1 MKKIIVGISGAT
13 GVQMGA
19 RFLQVLHDM
28 PDVETHLVVS
38 QGAKIIFQR
47 ETNISV
53 EELEALADHVYNVND
68 LSAAISSGS
77 FKTDGMVV
85 LPCSMKSLSGIAN
98 AYDADLLVRAAD
110 VSLKEGRKV
119 VLVPREMP
127 LNRIHC
133 QNLLTACEA
142 GYVIIPPMLTF
153 YSNYPRTED
162 QVDHII
168 GKILMQF
175 DLSYDRFKPWKG

>member
-53 EELEALADHVYNVND
+53 EELEAVISGGARGADGLAARFAATHVIP
-68 LSAAISSGS
+68 L
-77 FKTDGMVV
+77 VV
-85 LPCSMKSLSGIAN
+85 I
-98 AYDADLLVRAAD
+98 AAD
-110 VSLKEGRKV
+110 WKRYGRKAGPIRNTEIV
-119 VLVPREMP
+119 ARADAVAAFWDGKSPGTRDTITKARNAGLRVEVFFCGRGSAEGGVMP
-127 LNRIHC
+127 L
-133 QNLLTACEA
+133 L
-142 GYVIIPPMLTF
+142 
-153 YSNYPRTED
+153 
-162 QVDHII
+162 
-168 GKILMQF
+168 
-175 DLSYDRFKPWKG
+175 